1 VILHCIEQVNYL
13 PVLAGFCKFELM
25 SQYIQ
30 NLIEEGEHQQLDFK
44 YQVTDAKKI
53 ARTVSAFSNTDG
65 GRLLIGVKDN
75 GRIAGIRSDEEYY
88 MMESAA
94 EIFCKPKVKFEA
106 KTWNIRGKH
115 VLEIIIQK
123 KTSGEPVTTPDPDGN
138 YKAYVRHVDTNLVA
152 DEILHTVWKCKSQN
166 QGAYIHYSDA
176 EKNLLDA
183 LESVSGQTLDELVH
197 YTGLNKKLITDI
209 LINFVL
215 ADIIMLQPGI
225 GGSRFILNE
234 GFDQDDYKD
243 KNG

>member
-1 VILHCIEQVNYL
+1 
-13 PVLAGFCKFELM
+13 M

-53 ARTVSAFSNTDG
+53 ARTVSAFANTDG

-106 KTWNIRGKH
+106 KSWNIRGKQ

-123 KTSGEPVTTPDPDGN
+123 KSSGEPVTAPDPDGN
-138 YKAYVRHVDTNLVA
+138 YKAYIRHV
-152 DEILHTVWKCKSQN
+152 
-166 QGAYIHYSDA
+166 G
-176 EKNLLDA
+176 
-183 LESVSGQTLDELVH
+183 
-197 YTGLNKKLITDI
+197 
-209 LINFVL
+209 
-215 ADIIMLQPGI
+215 
-225 GGSRFILNE
+225 
-234 GFDQDDYKD
+234 
-243 KNG
+243 